1 MRSSKL
7 TIHYFQKVKAGNC
20 LPSFTP
26 GKAETSFAL
35 VFCSQPI
42 LSRVD
47 HREVKYMTIKKTFYL
62 CVLSLVTALLVL
74 SGCAS
79 SSSNGNSSGIK
90 AGVGVDVA
98 SKTITL
104 GILSPYSGP
113 VADPVGKPLARGVEV
128 FFKSINDK
136 GGINGYKVKFIEK
149 DSQYNPQVQ
158 VTQYSQIRNQVL
170 MVADSLG
177 TPTTFAIKDQAA
189 ADHILISAATLSSAL
204 AREKYLILVGTPYRL
219 QVENA
224 FDYTVNKL
232 GIQNPATGIIYQ
244 NDDYGQDGL
253 TGYKEAIAAYH
264 LHDVGQATYAA
275 TDTDFT
281 AQVSQMKAAGAKY
294 VFITATPIPT
304 AKIIGTAH
312 ALGYDPQWILQS
324 PAFATKLLAVPGLA
338 PLLSKAWLVSQGAT
352 WGDASVPGMK
362 EMLDA
367 VTKYAPDQKP
377 DGFFEFG
384 YTESKVTYAILK
396 KAADNGDL
404 TRDGLLTAFESLK
417 NVDLGGLLPNL
428 NYGSSPNDRVPS
440 RDSVVY
446 AIDPTQPTAIK
457 SLSGDFTGIAAKQS
471 QF

>member
-1 MRSSKL
+1 MTLKKSFL
-7 TIHYFQKVKAGNC
+7 TWV
-20 LPSFTP
+20 L
-26 GKAETSFAL
+26 
-35 VFCSQPI
+35 I
-42 LSRVD
+42 LISTL
-47 HREVKYMTIKKTFYL
+47 M
-62 CVLSLVTALLVL
+62 VL

-79 SSSNGNSSGIK
+79 NSGSSSSIK
-90 AGVGVDVA
+90 AGAGVDLKA
-98 SKTITL
+98 KTITL

-113 VADPVGKPLARGVEV
+113 VADPIGKPLARGVEV
-128 FFKSINDK
+128 FFKSINDQ
-136 GGINGYKVKFIEK
+136 GGIDGFKVNFVEK
-149 DSQYNPQVQ
+149 DTQYNPQLQ
-158 VTQYSQIRNQVL
+158 VEQYNAIHNQVL
-170 MVADSLG
+170 MIADSLG
-177 TPTTFAIKDQAA
+177 TPTTFAIKDLAT
-189 ADHILISAATLSSAL
+189 ADHMLVSAATLSSAL

-224 FDYTVNKL
+224 FDYVVNKL
-232 GIQNPATGIIYQ
+232 GVQNPATGIIYQ

-264 LHDVGQATYAA
+264 LHDVGQASYAA

-324 PAFATKLLAVPGLA
+324 PAFATGLLAVPGLS

-352 WGDASVPGMK
+352 WGDTSVPGMK
-362 EMLDA
+362 QMLADVA
-367 VTKYAPDQKP
+367 KYTPDQKP

-384 YTESKVTYAILK
+384 YAESKVTYAILK

-404 TRDGLLTAFESLK
+404 TRDGLFTAFESLK

-457 SLSGDFTGIAAKQS
+457 SLSGDFTGVAAKQS

>member
-1 MRSSKL
+1 MINR
-7 TIHYFQKVKAGNC
+7 
-20 LPSFTP
+20 
-26 GKAETSFAL
+26 
-35 VFCSQPI
+35 
-42 LSRVD
+42 
-47 HREVKYMTIKKTFYL
+47 KTFYVCML
-62 CVLSLVTALLVL
+62 TLVTALLVL

-79 SSSNGNSSGIK
+79 SNSSGNSSGIK

-128 FFKSINDK
+128 FFKSINDN

-149 DSQYNPQVQ
+149 DSQYNPQIQ
-158 VTQYSQIRNQVL
+158 VTQYNQIRNQIL
-170 MVADSLG
+170 MIADSLG

-189 ADHILISAATLSSAL
+189 ADHMLVSAATLSSAL

-224 FDYTVNKL
+224 FDYVVNKL
-232 GIQNPATGIIYQ
+232 GVQNPAVGIIYQ

-253 TGYKEAIAAYH
+253 TGYKEAVSAYS
-264 LHDVGQATYAA
+264 LHDVGQATYAP

-294 VFITATPIPT
+294 VFLTTLPSVT
-304 AKIIGTAH
+304 AKIIATGH

-324 PAFATKLLAVPGLA
+324 PAFSTLLLGVPSLV
-338 PLLSKAWLVSQGAT
+338 PLLSKAWVVSQGAT
-352 WGDASVPGMK
+352 WGDSSKPGMK
-362 EMLDA
+362 QMLADVA
-367 VTKYAPDQKP
+367 KYAPDQKP

-384 YTESKVTYAILK
+384 YTESKITYAILK
-396 KAADNGDL
+396 KAIENNDL
-404 TRDGLLTAFESLK
+404 TRDGLLKAFESLK
-417 NVDLGGLLPNL
+417 NVDLGGLLPTV
-428 NYGSSPNDRVPS
+428 NYGTSPNDRVPT

-446 AIDPTQPTAIK
+446 IIDPSQPESVR
-457 SLSGDFTGIAAKQS
+457 SLSGDFTGSAAMKS